1 MSYRD
6 AMRFLTAILLLAF
19 ATAFSACARP
29 LPVFGDVPDFSLTDQ
44 EGRTVTKK
52 DLAGSVWVADFIYTG
67 CATACPAL
75 TQRMAELKPVARLVS
90 FSVDPEVD
98 TVERLKTYSE
108 RFGADPASWSFLT
121 GPVED
126 VRKTI
131 SEGFKLS
138 AQKVDADVFH
148 SEKFVLVDAQ
158 GRIRGYFDADPKG
171 IEALRRAV
179 KQCKESS

>member
-1 MSYRD
+1 MSQND
-6 AMRFLTAILLLAF
+6 AMRFLAIIGFLILSTVLPR
-19 ATAFSACARP
+19 CART
-29 LPVFGDVPDFSLTDQ
+29 LPVFGDVPEFALTDQ
-44 EGRTVTKK
+44 AGRTVTKR
-52 DLAGSVWVADFIYTG
+52 DLIGSVWVADFIYTG

-75 TQRMAELKPVARLVS
+75 TQRMAQLKPAARLVS

-98 TVERLKTYSE
+98 TVERLRAYSE

-126 VRKTI
+126 VKRTV

-148 SEKFVLVDAQ
+148 SEKLVLVDAQ
-158 GRIRGYFDADPKG
+158 GKIRGYFDADPRG
-171 IEALRRAV
+171 LEALRRAIRR
-179 KQCKESS
+179 CRESS